1 MRAALAVFAVFTAFS
16 VFAEDK
22 YFQLTRDFKNSPNV
36 PITDLQGVITTENET
51 TWVCLD
57 DGLIRIHKGESVHL
71 SGKRWLSGNEVFGLL
86 LGGDDTSV
94 WVKTNNG
101 WSQISEMETTLSRK
115 SELLQ
120 RNFESRPRRHGYV
133 SNVQLKAPGVFDGAW
148 QEVSGND
155 GLWTALYAAAQSFR
169 YAETGSKEARDQAV
183 RSMKALLRLESITG
197 ISGFPARAIIH
208 ESEPQFNQ
216 RLVDSSPEW
225 HRSTVEPGWW
235 WKGDTSSDEIAGHF
249 FAYYVFYELAAND
262 EEKALVRATCKRVM
276 DHILDNG
283 YCLVDVD
290 GEPTLWGVWAPEKIN
305 DDPKWK
311 EEHALGSLEILSH
324 LKVAVWITG
333 DVRYKRAY
341 QSLISNHHYAQNTL
355 EAITVVPEIVSHD
368 WQLLFISFYPL
379 LRLETDDNLRATY
392 LEALDRVWEKTCAQE
407 SPLWNFIYGACSGKP
422 CDQKEARKA
431 LKEMPL
437 DFVNWEVKNSHR
449 PDLKNKSLEKPL
461 SWIERPL
468 HRWDKSPFVLD
479 GGNGMQEIDQT
490 IFLLPYWL

>member
-1 MRAALAVFAVFTAFS
+1 MRIVATTALFFCSFAAS
-16 VFAEDK
+16 AEEK

-120 RNFESRPRRHGYV
+120 KYFESRPRRHGYV

-216 RLVDSSPEW
+216 RSIDSSPEW
-225 HRSTVEPGWW
+225 HRSQVEKDWW

-249 FAYYVFYELAAND
+249 FACYVFYELAAND
-262 EEKALVRATCKRVM
+262 EEKDLVRATCKRVM
-276 DHILDNG
+276 EHILDNG
-283 YCLVDVD
+283 YYLVVAD
-290 GEPTLWGVWAPEKIN
+290 GKPTLWGVWAPEKLN
-305 DDPKWK
+305 DEPKWR
-311 EEHALGSLEILSH
+311 EERGLGSLEILSH
-324 LKVAVWITG
+324 LKVAARITG
-333 DVRYKRAY
+333 DARYERA
-341 QSLISNHHYAQNTL
+341 
-355 EAITVVPEIVSHD
+355 
-368 WQLLFISFYPL
+368 
-379 LRLETDDNLRATY
+379 
-392 LEALDRVWEKTCAQE
+392 
-407 SPLWNFIYGACSGKP
+407 
-422 CDQKEARKA
+422 
-431 LKEMPL
+431 
-437 DFVNWEVKNSHR
+437 
-449 PDLKNKSLEKPL
+449 
-461 SWIERPL
+461 
-468 HRWDKSPFVLD
+468 
-479 GGNGMQEIDQT
+479 
-490 IFLLPYWL
+490 